1 MISSLQCVQVQQVM
15 DGSRMKVIRNI
26 LMTVLV
32 LTLSVSAQAQLKV
45 FAPDSTLLS
54 FKTKHVEAEI
64 MSESDSPA
72 IFTYGFKN
80 IGIRKVKIDRIMTS
94 CSCAFAYCDK
104 NVVKPGE
111 EAQIS
116 VRFNPKDH
124 PGKFD
129 RKIFVYTDE
138 GNDPAATLILS
149 VNVENRMDVPDQYS
163 ISMGDIR
170 LKSNVVKF
178 RKGEA
183 ATASLSFMNVSG
195 RSLKFDCD
203 RALLPACLKFYAEP
217 VRPLKDGVIKITY
230 DPSKGMERDEMVILL
245 QGLGGTPSNSLIKV
259 ILE

>member
-1 MISSLQCVQVQQVM
+1 
-15 DGSRMKVIRNI
+15 MKILINI

-32 LTLSVSAQAQLKV
+32 LTLSVPAQAQPKLNL

-54 FKTKHVEAEI
+54 FTVKHIEAET
-64 MSESDSPA
+64 MSESDSPVT
-72 IFTYGFKN
+72 FTYGFRN
-80 IGIRKVKIDRIMTS
+80 TGIRKVKIERVVTS
-94 CSCAFAYCDK
+94 CSCAYAYCDK
-104 NVVKPGE
+104 NVIGPGD

-116 VRFNPKDH
+116 VRFNPKGH

-129 RKIFVYTDE
+129 RKIFVYTKDE
-138 GNDPAATLILS
+138 NEPAAVLTLS
-149 VNVENRMDVPDQYS
+149 VNVENRMDVPEQYS

-183 ATASLSFMNVSG
+183 ATASLSFINVSG

-203 RALLPACLKFYAEP
+203 RALLPSCLKFYAEP

-230 DPSKGMERDEMVILL
+230 DPTKGMERDEMVILL
-245 QGLGGTPSNSLIKV
+245 QGLGGTPSTSSIKV

>member
-1 MISSLQCVQVQQVM
+1 
-15 DGSRMKVIRNI
+15 
-26 LMTVLV
+26 MTALV
-32 LTLSVSAQAQLKV
+32 LTISLSAQAQLKV
-45 FAPDSTLLS
+45 FAPDSSILQ
-54 FKTKHVEAEI
+54 FKTRHITAET
-64 MSESDSPA
+64 MSVDDSPVT
-72 IFTYGFKN
+72 FTYAFKN
-80 IGIRKVKIDRIMTS
+80 TGIRKVKVDRIMTS
-94 CSCAFAYCDK
+94 CSCAYAYADK
-104 NVVKPGE
+104 SVVRPGD
-111 EAQIS
+111 EAVIS

-138 GNDPAATLILS
+138 ENDPAATLILS

-245 QGLGGTPSNSLIKV
+245 QGLGGTPSNSSIKV